1 LGIIGG
7 LSFHWW
13 TKLIRKQRK
22 VKPRQDEEQ
31 RLKTMSDRTVDQVDQ
46 VDPVEV
52 DGKEVITGSCKD

>member
-1 LGIIGG
+1 M
-7 LSFHWW
+7 
-13 TKLIRKQRK
+13 IRKQRK